1 MIASAIAQAVNPRSQ
16 AALIAT
22 QLITN
27 IGMGL
32 FLNAYNRFEEKEADL
47 YGAHIMF
54 NAGYDPT
61 ALSAFFTKMYKAN
74 PKQPIKFLSTHPPMP
89 DRATY
94 LIDYLDSF
102 PLQSREVRTDSE
114 EFQKIRARIASTM
127 PRGQQKGPG
136 NGVLPPN

>member
-1 MIASAIAQAVNPRSQ
+1 MLAGAIAQAVNPRSQ
-16 AALIAT
+16 VAQLAT

-74 PKQPIKFLSTHPPMP
+74 PKQPVKFLSTHPPTP

-102 PLQSREVRTDSE
+102 PLQTTEVRTDSQ
-114 EFQKIRARIASTM
+114 EFQRIRSRIAATM
-127 PRGQQKGPG
+127 PRVQQKGPG
-136 NGVLPPN
+136 NGVLPPK